1 MSTITQNHPSSAPT
15 RANASLTTPTQ
26 AFQLR
31 KDGYVLIQNNACR
44 ITELKHCRPSNH
56 GHPKAIIT
64 AIEIFTGKEHNEIR
78 RGHKS
83 VDVPTVT
90 KKEYLVLD
98 IDGGYL
104 SLWDPERGEPKD
116 DIKVPDGEVGEKVV
130 EMWKRGEKDIWV
142 MVLGAM
148 GMEIVD
154 GAKEAETEQ

>member
-1 MSTITQNHPSSAPT
+1 M
-15 RANASLTTPTQ
+15 
-26 AFQLR
+26 
-31 KDGYVLIQNNACR
+31 
-44 ITELKHCRPSNH
+44 
-56 GHPKAIIT
+56 
-64 AIEIFTGKEHNEIR
+64 
-78 RGHKS
+78 
-83 VDVPTVT
+83 DVPTVT

-104 SLWDPERGEPKD
+104 SLWDPEKGEPKD

-130 EMWKRGEKDIWV
+130 EMWKMGEKDIWV